1 MREEDLEIVYSKDN
15 EAIEKDYSKCISCE
29 YCVKTCRDEV
39 TVARMYEIDKVLEPI
54 CINCGQCVNM
64 CPTESIHE
72 KFDYLRLKK
81 LLKDESIVKTVSIAP
96 AVRVAIG
103 EEFGGDLGENLEGK
117 VVTALR
123 KLGFDYVFDITF
135 GADLTIMEEAMEL
148 VNRIKNK
155 GTLPM
160 FTSCCPAWVKYAEI
174 FYPEFIPNLSS
185 CKSPI
190 TMQSTM
196 IKTYFAGKKKI
207 PAKDILNVV
216 IAPCTAKKSEIKRK
230 EINRSGVSDT
240 DFVLT
245 TRELAMLLKEE
256 GIDLKA
262 LDKSNFDSPL
272 GKGSSAGLIFGNS
285 GGVMEAALRTSY
297 YYLTGENLSKEKLV
311 FNEVRGMEGIKEASV
326 MIGDLEIK
334 VAVLNGISNAKIL
347 LDKIRKGEVNYHFVE
362 VMSCLGGCI
371 AGGGQPKSTLLN
383 LNKTKL
389 ARINGIYKEDEKASI
404 RICHENPDIKE
415 IYKDFLEYPN
425 ISKAEELLHT
435 TYYDKSYLLGG
446 KR

>member
-15 EAIEKDYSKCISCE
+15 EAIEKDYSKCISCG

-160 FTSCCPAWVKYAEI
+160 FTSCCPAWVKYD
-174 FYPEFIPNLSS
+174 
-185 CKSPI
+185 
-190 TMQSTM
+190 
-196 IKTYFAGKKKI
+196 FAGKKKI

-256 GIDLKA
+256 GIDLKT

-285 GGVMEAALRTSY
+285 GGVMEAALRTAY

-404 RICHENPDIKE
+404 RFCHENPEIKE

-425 ISKAEELLHT
+425 SSKAEELLHT

>member
-1 MREEDLEIVYSKDN
+1 
-15 EAIEKDYSKCISCE
+15 
-29 YCVKTCRDEV
+29 
-39 TVARMYEIDKVLEPI
+39 
-54 CINCGQCVNM
+54 
-64 CPTESIHE
+64 
-72 KFDYLRLKK
+72 
-81 LLKDESIVKTVSIAP
+81 
-96 AVRVAIG
+96 
-103 EEFGGDLGENLEGK
+103 
-117 VVTALR
+117 
-123 KLGFDYVFDITF
+123 
-135 GADLTIMEEAMEL
+135 
-148 VNRIKNK
+148 
-155 GTLPM
+155 
-160 FTSCCPAWVKYAEI
+160 
-174 FYPEFIPNLSS
+174 
-185 CKSPI
+185 
-190 TMQSTM
+190 MQSTM

-262 LDKSNFDSPL
+262 LDKSNFDFPL

-285 GGVMEAALRTSY
+285 GGVMEAALRTAY

-404 RICHENPDIKE
+404 RFCHENPEIKE

-425 ISKAEELLHT
+425 SSKAEELLHT
-435 TYYDKSYLLGG
+435 TYQDKSYLLGG